1 MSEVPVTSSLLSKT
15 KKDPKP
21 PIGLDVLLGS
31 VIADVIPF
39 DLFHGINVEFGLN
52 PLNILKPIL

>member
-1 MSEVPVTSSLLSKT
+1 MSCLLSIFRLLSKT

-21 PIGLDVLLGS
+21 PIGLEVCLGR

-39 DLFHGINVEFGLN
+39 DLFQGINVEFGLN
-52 PLNILKPIL
+52 ASCMLNPML